1 MKAARLIAATAAL
14 CVSIGLAWP
23 LTPLAQTDTS
33 QRERIARERAAVE
46 ATTTQRVREC
56 QERFAITACVEDAR
70 RTRRN
75 DLAELR
81 RQTNA
86 LDEAQR
92 KERAERRRQT
102 IRDHQ
107 AQDEAQAQALAQ
119 KPARE
124 PRTLPAQRSTATP
137 VETTKTPRGNSPRP
151 PHLRPEAPVGSPA
164 RSSARAEEAK
174 NRAGFEERQRA
185 AQAHRDEVTRRNEE
199 LAARRK
205 PAATLQLPAASSP

>member
-1 MKAARLIAATAAL
+1 MKAGRLLAAL
-14 CVSIGLAWP
+14 AALGVAMLSAWP
-23 LTPLAQTDTS
+23 MITLAQTESS
-33 QRERIARERAAVE
+33 QRERIARERAEVE
-46 ATTTQRVREC
+46 AMYARQEREC
-56 QERFAITACVEDAR
+56 QDRFAVTACVEDAR

-92 KERAERRRQT
+92 KQRAERRRQT
-102 IRDHQ
+102 LRDNQ
-107 AQDEAQAQALAQ
+107 AQEEAQARTLAQ

-124 PRTLPAQRSTATP
+124 PRTLPVQRPPATSA
-137 VETTKTPRGNSPRP
+137 ETGRTPRANSAKPPQARP
-151 PHLRPEAPVGSPA
+151 QAPVGTPTP
-164 RSSARAEEAK
+164 SSVRADEAK
-174 NRAGFEERQRA
+174 NRASFEVRQRA

-205 PAATLQLPAASSP
+205 PVAPLPTPAASSP

>member
-1 MKAARLIAATAAL
+1 MKAGRLLGALAAL
-14 CVSIGLAWP
+14 DVAMLLAWP
-23 LTPLAQTDTS
+23 MPALAQTETS
-33 QRERIARERAAVE
+33 QRERIGRERATVE
-46 ATTTQRVREC
+46 AMYARQEREC
-56 QERFAITACVEDAR
+56 QGRFAVTACIEDAR